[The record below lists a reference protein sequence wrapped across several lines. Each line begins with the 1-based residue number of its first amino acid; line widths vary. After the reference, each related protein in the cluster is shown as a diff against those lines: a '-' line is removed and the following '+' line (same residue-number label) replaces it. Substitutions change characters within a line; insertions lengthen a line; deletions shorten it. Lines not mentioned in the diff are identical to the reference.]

1 MSASSRR
8 AGWKMALLAGFVT
21 QLLLIVFVTGIGLR
35 QLGVTTDKFNQVVD
49 IHMRKQVLTNT
60 MVITARERTLILF
73 SLTRVDDPF
82 ERDDLLLRFNR
93 KGSEFVTARLELLN
107 MPLSPREKAL
117 IEQQRKLIAIAQP
130 IQNQVIDLIADEA
143 KDAAE
148 NIVLNEVLPRQNAV
162 MAALSDLNEEVQRLV
177 LVASQ
182 NARKDL
188 KTARF
193 WMFLLSGASL
203 LIGFVVAVV
212 VFFYT
217 TRISRER
224 EQLAT
229 HDVLTGLPN
238 RALFLDR
245 LGQSLIRAKR
255 NNTLVGVMFI
265 DLDRFKRVNDT
276 LGHSSGDQLICEVA
290 KRLRHAA
297 RADDI
302 VSRLGGDEFVVVIG
316 DISHTRHILQ
326 VVEKMLGVASSP
338 YHIAGHDLFCSCSIG
353 ISVYPSDGEDTSTLL
368 MHADTAMYHAK
379 NSGRNR
385 YQLYNA
391 SMNAMAE
398 ERLQLETDLHY
409 AMAREEFAFHYQPQ
423 INLVTGKVH
432 AVEALMR
439 WHNPDKGLLAPI
451 AFLEMLEETG
461 EIVGVGQ
468 RLLNEACAQTAAWH
482 AEGFNTLEIAVN
494 ISSKEFWHESL
505 VPNIRSALD
514 ASGLPP
520 QFLQLELTEGILM
533 DNLDAAIN
541 RVLELKALGISIAI
555 DDFGTGYSS
564 LAHLKRFPLNVL
576 KIDRYFVKDLA
587 HASVNEALVS
597 SILSLSHGLNLDT
610 VAEGVENQHQLNCL
624 SKMGCT
630 IAQGFLFSKP
640 VPADQMPGLLRRNWH
655 ETIDGQAEKHI
666 RRHATSS

>member
-1 MSASSRR
+1 MNAASRH
-8 AGWKMALLAGFVT
+8 AAWKTALLAGFVT
-21 QLLLIVFVTGIGLR
+21 QLMLIVFVTAIGLR
-35 QLGVTTDKFNQVVD
+35 QLSVTTDKFNQVVD
-49 IHMRKQVLTNT
+49 IHMRKQILANT
-60 MVITARERTLILF
+60 MVITARERTLIMF
-73 SLTRVDDPF
+73 SLTRVKDPF
-82 ERDDLLLRFNR
+82 DRDDLLLRFNQ
-93 KGSEFVTARLELLN
+93 KGSEFVTARIELLN

-117 IEQQRKLIAIAQP
+117 IERQRQLIAIAQP
-130 IQNQVIDLIADEA
+130 IQNQVIDLIADED
-143 KDAAE
+143 KEAAE

-162 MAALSDLNEEVQRLV
+162 MAALSELNAEVQRLV

-182 NARKDL
+182 NARNDL
-188 KTARF
+188 ETARF

-203 LIGFVVAVV
+203 LIGFMVAAV

-245 LGQSLIRAKR
+245 LDRSLIHARR
-255 NNTLVGVMFI
+255 NGTQVGVMFI
-265 DLDRFKRVNDT
+265 DLDRFKRINDT
-276 LGHSSGDQLICEVA
+276 LGHSSGDQLIREVA
-290 KRLRHAA
+290 KRLQHTA

-302 VSRLGGDEFVVVIG
+302 VSRLGGDEFVVVVG

-326 VVEKMLGVASSP
+326 VVEKIQGVASLP
-338 YHIAGHDLFCSCSIG
+338 YLIAGHELFCSFSIG
-353 ISVYPSDGEDTSTLL
+353 ISVYPDDGTDTSTLL
-368 MHADTAMYHAK
+368 MNADTAMYHAK
-379 NSGRNR
+379 NQGRNR

-409 AMAREEFAFHYQPQ
+409 AIAREEFVFHYQPQ
-423 INLVTGKVH
+423 INLVTGRVH

-439 WHNPDKGLLAPI
+439 WNNPDKGLLAPI

-461 EIVGVGQ
+461 EIVSVGN
-468 RLLNEACAQTAAWH
+468 RLLNEACAQAAQWH
-482 AEGFNTLEIAVN
+482 AAGFDTLEVAVN

-505 VPNIRSALD
+505 ISNVQSAL
-514 ASGLPP
+514 ASSGLAP

-533 DNLDAAIN
+533 GNIDVAIK
-541 RVLELKALGISIAI
+541 RILELKALGVSIAI

-576 KIDRYFVKDLA
+576 KIDRYFVKDLE

-610 VAEGVENQHQLNCL
+610 VAEGVENRHQLDRL
-624 SKMGCT
+624 QKLGCT
-630 IAQGFLFSKP
+630 LAQGYLLSKP
-640 VPADQMPGLLRRNWH
+640 VPSSQILELLQHDWTPVAAGLN
-655 ETIDGQAEKHI
+655 TDSKSA
-666 RRHATSS
+666 A